1 MENPLTEATKHAI
14 KIGLLSEYLGRKST
28 EVINM
33 LIAEYDYDTDIQVQR
48 DEAFNDG
55 LARGISQGIEHGT
68 YEKAIDT
75 AKKMLTYGDSVD
87 KISAITGLSVDVIED
102 LAKD

>member
-1 MENPLTEATKHAI
+1 
-14 KIGLLSEYLGRKST
+14 
-28 EVINM
+28 M

-55 LARGISQGIEHGT
+55 LARGISQGIEQGIEQGS

-87 KISAITGLSVDVIED
+87 KISAITGLSVDVIEE

>member
-1 MENPLTEATKHAI
+1 
-14 KIGLLSEYLGRKST
+14 
-28 EVINM
+28 M

-55 LARGISQGIEHGT
+55 LARGISQGIEQGISKGIEQGT

-87 KISAITGLSVDVIED
+87 KISAITGLSIDVIEE
-102 LAKD
+102 LAKNK